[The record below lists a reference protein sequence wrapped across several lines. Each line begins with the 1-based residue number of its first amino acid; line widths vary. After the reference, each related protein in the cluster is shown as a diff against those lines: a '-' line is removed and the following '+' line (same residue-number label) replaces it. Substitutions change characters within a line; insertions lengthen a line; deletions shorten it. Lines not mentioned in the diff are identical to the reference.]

1 MIHIMEHAPQT
12 PSQNQQPLEN
22 IILVGFM
29 GSGKSSL
36 GRELHQN
43 LGYQLI
49 DTDHVIEKQTGKSI
63 PDIFSQD
70 GEAAFR
76 NLETELLKQLISQKT
91 SEHIIS
97 TGGGVICIPEN
108 RTMLRKL
115 GFVVW
120 LECSVKDIFERTAK
134 NKNRPLLQCDDPMQ
148 AIKTLLQE
156 RSPYY
161 EETAHLKINTTGLSL
176 NEVSCGILES
186 ARYYF
191 GSA

>member
-1 MIHIMEHAPQT
+1 MEHAPQAPT
-12 PSQNQQPLEN
+12 QNQQPLEN

-76 NLETELLKQLISQKT
+76 NLETEQLKQLIAEKT
-91 SEHIIS
+91 SQAHYFHGRRYRLYARKQNHTSPARIRRLVE
-97 TGGGVICIPEN
+97 
-108 RTMLRKL
+108 ML
-115 GFVVW
+115 
-120 LECSVKDIFERTAK
+120 
-134 NKNRPLLQCDDPMQ
+134 
-148 AIKTLLQE
+148 
-156 RSPYY
+156 
-161 EETAHLKINTTGLSL
+161 
-176 NEVSCGILES
+176 
-186 ARYYF
+186 
-191 GSA
+191 

>member
-1 MIHIMEHAPQT
+1 MEHAPQT